1 MLPYR
6 DFYYPLNVFMHIL
19 TLEEG
24 GVRYLHYGF
33 FESEHDSIADAQER
47 STRMLLDRLPP
58 PPARL
63 LEAGIGVGT
72 TLSRLTG
79 LGYEIEGVTPDA
91 RQLAMVQERF
101 GDGVRAHLARFEDFA
116 TNARYDAVFFQESSQ
131 YIDSDALF
139 AKAKTLTD
147 RVIVLDEFALQ
158 PLDGPGLHGRAAFLD
173 AAERHGFALTEEI
186 DVSQKAAPSIT
197 YFTQRFPRYAEHIKT
212 DLGLTDAHVQELID
226 SGEKY
231 RASYDA
237 GIYGYRVMT
246 FSASARTRSS
256 GT

>member
-33 FESEHDSIADAQER
+33 FEREDEPIADAQER
-47 STRMLLDRLPP
+47 STKMLLERLPA

-63 LEAGIGVGT
+63 LEAGIGLGT
-72 TLSRLTG
+72 TLARLTEM
-79 LGYEIEGVTPDA
+79 GYDAEGVTPDA
-91 RQLAMVQERF
+91 QQLAMVRERHSH
-101 GDGVRAHLARFEDFA
+101 VRAHLSRFEDVA
-116 TNARYDAVFFQESSQ
+116 DGGTYDAVIFQESSQ

-139 AKAKTLTD
+139 AKARELTK
-147 RVIVLDEFALQ
+147 RVIVLDEFAMQ
-158 PLDGPGLHGRAAFLD
+158 PLDGPGLHSRAEFLA
-173 AAERHGFALTEEI
+173 AAERHGFALIEEV
-186 DVSQKAAPSIT
+186 DMSRQAAPSIT
-197 YFTQRFPRYAEHIKT
+197 YFTKRFPRYAERLEQ
-212 DLGLTDAHVQELID
+212 DLDLTDAHVQELIE

-237 GIYGYRVMT
+237 GVYGYRVMT
-246 FSASARTRSS
+246 FLSD
-256 GT
+256 

>member
-1 MLPYR
+1 VLPYR

-33 FESEHDSIADAQER
+33 FESKNDSIADAQER
-47 STRMLLDRLPP
+47 STRMLLERLPP

-63 LEAGIGVGT
+63 LEAGIGLGT
-72 TLSRLTG
+72 TLSRLTE

-91 RQLAMVQERF
+91 QQLAMVRERF

-116 TNARYDAVFFQESSQ
+116 TDERYDAVIFQESSQ

-139 AKAKTLTD
+139 AKARALTG

-158 PLDGPGLHGRAAFLD
+158 PLEGPGLHSRAAFLE
-173 AAERHGFALTEEI
+173 AAQRHGFELVEEV
-186 DVSQKAAPSIT
+186 DVSKQAAPSIS
-197 YFTQRFPRYAEHIKT
+197 YFTTRFPSYADRIKE

-237 GIYGYRVMT
+237 GVYGYRVMV
-246 FSASARTRSS
+246 FRA
-256 GT
+256 